1 MNWEYKTIK
10 IAVPHFEQ
18 SLEELFEIDI
28 ALNQFGSDGWELV
41 SSFDTNEFH
50 GKSKE
55 IILIFKRPLAE

>member
-1 MNWEYKTIK
+1 MRWEYKTIK

-28 ALNQFGSDGWELV
+28 ALNQFGSDRWELV